1 MPSTSLAAAA
11 ALAAASL
18 SLLAGESVA
27 FVLPLT
33 PTCPSSHQHGHVSI
47 ARSMSYLDDI
57 SSSGPMPQSILH
69 FSAAAPVASSSP
81 AHAQQSPT
89 SSSGGFE
96 HVPVLDLQHAD
107 AITNNVINICTRNG
121 FNPVIVTV
129 LDASGSTLVSKRMDG
144 CSPVGIPDISH
155 AKAYSC
161 IVNKYPSRAFRDRY
175 TSEPQQSAKFC
186 QMTTMVAI
194 SGNQMAPFPGGIV
207 LRLGDYVIGA
217 VGVSGAAGD
226 EDEYCAIQA
235 VKEANLG
242 LETVPEAH
250 SCSTVRD

>member
-27 FVLPLT
+27 FVLTP
-33 PTCPSSHQHGHVSI
+33 PTCPRSHQHGDVSI

-57 SSSGPMPQSILH
+57 SSSGPMSQSILH
-69 FSAAAPVASSSP
+69 FSAAAPVTTSSP
-81 AHAQQSPT
+81 AHAHQSPT
-89 SSSGGFE
+89 SSSGGFA
-96 HVPVLDLQHAD
+96 HVPVLGLEHAD
-107 AITNNVINICTRNG
+107 AIANNVVNICTRNG
-121 FNPVIVTV
+121 FNPVTVTV

-207 LRLGDYVIGA
+207 LKLGDYVIGA